1 MPRQRALARQ
11 PEDRFEDGAAFARAL
26 REYLTAEG
34 IEYGP
39 GDCASELRWL
49 CPGESKGRY
58 AGGTDAWSARPGDNA
73 TVDPEERLPKA
84 DRAPR
89 SRAWVLGAAV
99 SAGAVLVASW
109 GVSRL
114 GLRHAPLVEHSAGEL
129 TKSCTRSGR
138 MASLGIAPRTMIST
152 PRNVYNQPHPMTVG
166 MRGSVS
172 S

>member
-1 MPRQRALARQ
+1 
-11 PEDRFEDGAAFARAL
+11 
-26 REYLTAEG
+26 
-34 IEYGP
+34 
-39 GDCASELRWL
+39 
-49 CPGESKGRY
+49 
-58 AGGTDAWSARPGDNA
+58 
-73 TVDPEERLPKA
+73 
-84 DRAPR
+84 
-89 SRAWVLGAAV
+89 
-99 SAGAVLVASW
+99 VASW

-114 GLRHAPLVEHSAGEL
+114 GLRHAQLVEHSAGVL